1 VSGRRRAAIALAV
14 AASAAC
20 ALVAHAILSQGGAS
34 TPGALVALVPLTFL
48 GITFARRLRHPTV
61 MLLVLL
67 PGIALAW
74 AAWGLLRHHFADLF
88 FVEHAGMM
96 GLLAFIFGRTL
107 LPGTEPLVSRFA
119 RAVHGELDEP
129 SVRYTRS
136 VTIAWT
142 VFFSVIF
149 AGSCALYLTG
159 HVPEWSLLANIVTP
173 LAVVLMFVV
182 EYGVRKRALPHQ
194 ERASIL
200 AGVRAF
206 RRHLDSVQA
215 RH

>member
-1 VSGRRRAAIALAV
+1 VTGRRRAATVLVV

-20 ALVAHAILSQGGAS
+20 ALVAHAILSRGGAS
-34 TPGALVALVPLTFL
+34 TPGALVALIPLTIL
-48 GITFARRLRHPTV
+48 GLAFARRLRHPAV
-61 MLLVLL
+61 MLLILL
-67 PGIALAW
+67 PGIAVTW
-74 AAWGLLRHHFADLF
+74 AAWGLLRDHFADLF
-88 FVEHAGMM
+88 FVEHAVMM
-96 GLLAFIFGRTL
+96 ALLAVVFGRTL
-107 LPGTEPLVSRFA
+107 LPDTEPLVSRFA

-129 SVRYTRS
+129 AARYTRG
-136 VTIAWT
+136 VTLAWT

-149 AGSCALYLTG
+149 ASSCALYLTH

-173 LAVVLMFVV
+173 IAVVLMFVV

-206 RRHLDSVQA
+206 RRHMARVQA
-215 RH
+215 RQ